1 MNASI
6 VTLDPDKYTLKMH
19 MGIHTDVELYNATS
33 MPLISDVNKT
43 FEIEL
48 RMHTL
53 KILIIC

>member
-1 MNASI
+1 MA
-6 VTLDPDKYTLKMH
+6 LDPDRYTLKMH

-53 KILIIC
+53 KILIKC